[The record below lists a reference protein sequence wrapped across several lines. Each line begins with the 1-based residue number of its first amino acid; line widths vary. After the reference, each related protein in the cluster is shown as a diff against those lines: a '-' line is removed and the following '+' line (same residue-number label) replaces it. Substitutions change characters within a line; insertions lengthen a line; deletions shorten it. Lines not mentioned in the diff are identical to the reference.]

1 MDHAEL
7 SDPRPSPIAGSWYP
21 GKPEV
26 LRKAIEGFLEQAV
39 APAFDGQPVG
49 LIVPHAGYIY
59 SGLTAAHAFKVL
71 QGRQFARVIVL
82 SPSHQPYRQ
91 PLLTTGHDS
100 YATPLGLVPVDREA
114 LKKLNALLYDDGGP
128 ELASV
133 RRDQEHSLEIELPFL
148 QTILPEGFGLIPLM
162 MVDQSASLVRL
173 LSAALVKLIRSFPQD
188 ENTLMVASSDLSHFY
203 SERVANR
210 LDGNLAQ
217 AVREFELE
225 TFYRH
230 KQQGEMEA
238 CGLAPIATVL
248 QTCHLL
254 GADQVSIAD
263 YRTSAAVTGDRSS
276 VVGYLSAIISTGKAE
291 TDD

>member
-1 MDHAEL
+1 MDPVDL
-7 SDPRPSPIAGSWYP
+7 TDPRPSPIAGSWYS

-26 LRKAIEGFLEQAV
+26 LRKAIEGFLAQAV

-71 QGRQFARVIVL
+71 QGSQFTRVMVL

-91 PLLTTGHDS
+91 PLLTTGHDA
-100 YATPLGLVPVDREA
+100 YTTPLGLVPVDHDA
-114 LKKLNALLYDDGGP
+114 LNKLHTLLNGESGL

-148 QTILPEGFGLIPLM
+148 QTVLPEGFGLIPLM
-162 MVDQSASLVRL
+162 MVDQSKSLVQM
-173 LSAALVKLIRSFPQD
+173 LSTALVKLIRSFPQ
-188 ENTLMVASSDLSHFY
+188 EESTLLVASSDLSHFY

-217 AVREFELE
+217 AVREFDLE
-225 TFYRH
+225 SFYRN

-238 CGLAPIATVL
+238 CGLAPMATVL
-248 QTCHLL
+248 QTSHLL
-254 GADQVSIAD
+254 GAGQVTIAD

-276 VVGYLSAIISTGKAE
+276 VVGYLSAVISTGKAAE
-291 TDD
+291 HV

>member
-1 MDHAEL
+1 MDPAEL

-21 GKPEV
+21 GKAEV
-26 LRKAIEGFLEQAV
+26 LRKTIESFLDEAV
-39 APAFDGQPVG
+39 VPDFEGQPAG

-59 SGLTAAHAFKVL
+59 SGLTAAHAFKAVS
-71 QGRQFARVIVL
+71 GRHFARVIVL

-91 PLLTTGHDS
+91 PLLTTGHDA

-114 LKKLNALLYDDGGP
+114 LRTLNILFYEGGGL

-148 QTILPEGFGLIPLM
+148 QTVLPEGFGLIPLM
-162 MVDQSASLVRL
+162 MVDQSASMVRL
-173 LSAALVKLIRSFPQD
+173 LSSALVRLIRSFPQD
-188 ENTLMVASSDLSHFY
+188 ESILLVASSDLSHFY

-217 AVREFELE
+217 AVQEFDLNA
-225 TFYRH
+225 FYEH
-230 KQQGEMEA
+230 KQRGEMEA
-238 CGLAPIATVL
+238 CGLAPMATVL
-248 QTCHLL
+248 QTSRLL
-254 GADQVSIAD
+254 GADQVTIAD

-276 VVGYLSAIISTGKAE
+276 VVGYLSAVISTGRVE
-291 TDD
+291 SHD

>member
-114 LKKLNALLYDDGGP
+114 LKKLNALLYDDGRP

-148 QTILPEGFGLIPLM
+148 QIILPEGFGLIPLI

-238 CGLAPIATVL
+238 CGLAPMATVL

-276 VVGYLSAIISTGKAE
+276 VVGYLSAIISTGKAD

>member
-7 SDPRPSPIAGSWYP
+7 TDPRPSPIAGSWYP

-238 CGLAPIATVL
+238 CGLAPMATVL

-276 VVGYLSAIISTGKAE
+276 VVGYLSAIISTGKAD

>member
-1 MDHAEL
+1 M
-7 SDPRPSPIAGSWYP
+7 
-21 GKPEV
+21 
-26 LRKAIEGFLEQAV
+26 IEGFLEETV
-39 APAFDGQPVG
+39 LPEFEGQPVG

-59 SGLTAAHAFKVL
+59 SGLTAAHAFKAL

-91 PLLTTGHDS
+91 PLLTTAHDA
-100 YATPLGLVPVDREA
+100 YATPLGLVPVDHET
-114 LKKLNALLYDDGGP
+114 LSKLNSFLKEDGGP

-148 QTILPEGFGLIPLM
+148 QTTLPESFWLVPLM

-173 LSAALVKLIRSFPQD
+173 LSATLVKLIRSFPK
-188 ENTLMVASSDLSHFY
+188 EESTLLVASSDLSHFY

-217 AVREFELE
+217 AVQEFDLNA
-225 TFYRH
+225 FYQH
-230 KQQGEMEA
+230 KQRGDMEA
-238 CGLAPIATVL
+238 CGLAPMATVL
-248 QTCHLL
+248 LTSKLL
-254 GADQVSIAD
+254 GADQVTIAD

-276 VVGYLSAIISTGKAE
+276 VVGYLSAIISTGKAA
-291 TDD
+291 THD